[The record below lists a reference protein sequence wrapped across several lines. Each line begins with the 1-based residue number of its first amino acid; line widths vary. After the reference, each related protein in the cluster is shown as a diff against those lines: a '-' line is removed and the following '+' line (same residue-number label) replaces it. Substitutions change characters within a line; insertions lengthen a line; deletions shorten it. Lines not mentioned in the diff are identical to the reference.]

1 MTRLPDLE
9 EPRRLRA
16 PEQSEQTLS
25 NGLTVIAIRQPGVPL
40 MELRLGVPFAQVDP
54 AQGTL
59 LTRCL
64 LSGTHVRSSAD
75 LTRRLATVGAELET
89 RSNPDRLKVNGSGLV
104 AGLRRTLGSLA
115 EILEDAAYPEDEVNT
130 ERDRLAAQLEVRLK
144 QSAHQARMALREMI
158 YRDHPY
164 RLPSPSADEVRA
176 VQAEQLRDLHKRR
189 LNPDGAALVLVG
201 HFDPDAVLGEAS
213 RCLSGWAATGETVDL
228 PPAPPVDPGPPLLVD
243 RPGSFQSSLRLA
255 LPAVTR
261 IHPEYPALQLANLVF
276 GGYFSSRWTENL
288 RERKGYSYGPHSRI
302 DHSAAGSTVVAAAEV
317 STEVTAAALAETF
330 GELDRMVCLPP
341 GDAEIDQA
349 RRYAL
354 GALLITM
361 SDQRNLAGLAAVLA
375 GFGLR
380 LDHIV
385 AHAERLRAV
394 TAAEVLDA
402 ARTYLAPTGAATL
415 VLGDVDRIADEV
427 AAVTPLGIRRAP

>member
-1 MTRLPDLE
+1 MTGLPELQ

-16 PEQSEQTLS
+16 PAQAERTLS
-25 NGLTVIAIRQPGVPL
+25 NGLTVIAVRQPGVPL
-40 MELRLGVPFAQVDP
+40 VELRLGIPFAQVDP

-64 LSGTHVRSSAD
+64 LSGTGARSTVD
-75 LTRRLATVGAELET
+75 LTRRLAAVGAELET

-104 AGLRRTLGSLA
+104 TGLRRMLESLA
-115 EILEDAAYPEDEVNT
+115 EILEDAAYPENEVHT

-164 RLPSPSADEVRA
+164 RLPSPGADEVRA
-176 VQAEQLRDLHKRR
+176 VGVEQLRDLHRRR

-201 HFDPDAVLGEAS
+201 DFDPDTVLGEAS
-213 RCLSGWAATGETVDL
+213 RCLSGWAATGETVAL
-228 PPAPPVDPGPPLLVD
+228 PPAPPVDPGPTLLVD

-261 IHPEYPALQLANLVF
+261 THPEYPALQLANLVF

-302 DHSAAGSTVVAAAEV
+302 DHSAAGSTLVAAAEV
-317 STEVTAAALAETF
+317 STEVTAPALAETL
-330 GELDRMVCLPP
+330 GELDRMTCLPP
-341 GDAEIDQA
+341 GEAEIDQA

-354 GALLITM
+354 GTLLITM
-361 SDQRNLAGLAAVLA
+361 SDQRNLAKLAGTLA

-385 AHAERLRAV
+385 AHAERLRSV
-394 TAAEVLDA
+394 TPAEVLDA
-402 ARTYLAPTGAATL
+402 ARTYLAPVRAATL
-415 VLGDVDRIADEV
+415 ILGDVDRIAAQV
-427 AAVTPLGIRRAP
+427 AAVSPQGIRRSP